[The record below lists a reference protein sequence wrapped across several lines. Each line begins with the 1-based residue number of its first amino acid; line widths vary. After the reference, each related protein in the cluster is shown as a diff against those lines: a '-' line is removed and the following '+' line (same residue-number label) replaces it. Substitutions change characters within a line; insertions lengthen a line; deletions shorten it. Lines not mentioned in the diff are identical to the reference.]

1 MFLSPS
7 SSSGGA
13 SSGSR
18 QSALPTLFT
27 SGAGEVFIIDGALFA
42 RGQPT
47 SSLHLCARA
56 ASPHELLCA
65 KVYDATTAAE
75 EAAEREAS
83 CGRAVRDALAP
94 ASVGETHQTGLVRFA
109 VEGALADGRRIVV
122 MPHYLLSLADVTQRF
137 LQRAS
142 QGLPARNLAQLAIGL
157 AAALRTMHALGLAH
171 CDVKPAN
178 VMLRSDGWPVL
189 VDLAAAT
196 RFGEPPAEV
205 TRRWVVAE
213 SPAAASALL
222 GSATPALDLHCLAA
236 TVFCAFLGSDNE
248 VAVGRLP
255 GHGWRGRG
263 GGGSSSAGSPAPPPP
278 AEEQAEAEAEAVAR
292 TCWERRNGSAAEL
305 AAALAAVARSN
316 AFRDGGGGGGGGGG
330 GAGGGAAQQL
340 ISDDELRLWGV

>member
-1 MFLSPS
+1 MFFLSPS

-13 SSGSR
+13 SSP
-18 QSALPTLFT
+18 QSAPPPLFR
-27 SGAGEVFIIDGALFA
+27 SDAGEVFIIDGALFA

-65 KVYDATTAAE
+65 KVYGATAAAE
-75 EAAEREAS
+75 KAAEREAR
-83 CGRAVRDALAP
+83 CGRAVRDALP
-94 ASVGETHQTGLVRFA
+94 ATRGETQTGLVRFA
-109 VEGALADGRRIVV
+109 VEGALADGRRIIV
-122 MPHYLLSLADVTQRF
+122 MPHYLLSLADLTQLF

-157 AAALRTMHALGLAH
+157 AVALRTLHALGLAH

-178 VMLRSDGWPVL
+178 VMLRGDGWPVL

-213 SPAAASALL
+213 SPAAVSALL
-222 GSATPALDLHCLAA
+222 GSASPALDLHCLAA
-236 TVFCAFLGSDNE
+236 TVFCAFLGSGNE
-248 VAVGRLP
+248 VAIGRLP
-255 GHGWRGRG
+255 SHEWR
-263 GGGSSSAGSPAPPPP
+263 GGSSSADSSSSLA
-278 AEEQAEAEAEAVAR
+278 AAEAVAR
-292 TCWERRNGSAAEL
+292 ACWDHRNGSAAEL
-305 AAALAAVARSN
+305 AAALGAVARS
-316 AFRDGGGGGGGGGG
+316 AAPRGSGGGGGG
-330 GAGGGAAQQL
+330 GAAAEQQL

>member
-1 MFLSPS
+1 MFLAS
-7 SSSGGA
+7 SSSG
-13 SSGSR
+13 SGSAPSR
-18 QSALPTLFT
+18 QSDAPPPLFT
-27 SGAGEVFIIDGALFA
+27 SDAGKAFIIDSALFTQS
-42 RGQPT
+42 QPT

-65 KVYDATTAAE
+65 KIYVADSAAE
-75 EAAEREAS
+75 KAAEREAS

-94 ASVGETHQTGLVRFA
+94 ASVGETHETGLVRFA
-109 VEGALADGRRIVV
+109 AEGTLADGRRIIV
-122 MPHYLLSLADVTQRF
+122 MPHYLLSLADVTHLF

-142 QGLPARNLAQLAIGL
+142 QSLPARNLAQLAIGL
-157 AAALRTMHALGLAH
+157 AVALRTLHALGLAH

-255 GHGWRGRG
+255 SHGWRG
-263 GGGSSSAGSPAPPPP
+263 GSSTDSSADISG
-278 AEEQAEAEAEAVAR
+278 AEAVAKA
-292 TCWERRNGSAAEL
+292 CWDHRNGSAAEL
-305 AAALAAVARSN
+305 AASIAVVARS
-316 AFRDGGGGGGGGGG
+316 AASRSPGSGGGD
-330 GAGGGAAQQL
+330 GGAAAEQL
-340 ISDDELRLWGV
+340 ISDEELRLWGI